1 MGHNEIAKFV
11 SGRSWMRDV
20 PIPDGTVLR
29 RFLLEHGLSASDKE
43 GFPPVANLSQ
53 KLANG

>member
-1 MGHNEIAKFV
+1 
-11 SGRSWMRDV
+11 MRDV